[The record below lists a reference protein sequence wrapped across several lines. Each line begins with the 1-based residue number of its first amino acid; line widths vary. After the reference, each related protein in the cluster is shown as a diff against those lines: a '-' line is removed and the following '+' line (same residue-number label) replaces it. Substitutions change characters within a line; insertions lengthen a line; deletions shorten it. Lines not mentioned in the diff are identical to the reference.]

1 MSELIS
7 IGVIEHKGLLHH
19 YDFLNGDAIIELR
32 VGDEGGMIYRSFEN
46 GAEAYPVE
54 EASDPFTQRVALTQK
69 IIEMGVEDNEEKMT
83 VIAMSRGI
91 KV

>member
-1 MSELIS
+1 MAEIIS
-7 IGVIEHKGLLHH
+7 IDAIEHMGPMHQ

-32 VGDEGGMIYRSFEN
+32 IGNEGGMIYRSFDK

-54 EASDPFTQRVALTQK
+54 DVLDPFTQRILLTQK
-69 IIEMGVEDNEEKMT
+69 IIEMGLDNDEEMMS

-91 KV
+91 RI